1 MQAPG
6 ANAAGTRDE
15 DAIVSRSEQRASLV
29 KQVYRE
35 APSGNQASIIRRLAY
50 PDNSSTQKVDLM
62 QRLSHCG
69 RVGDRKS
76 LIAVVQL
83 LHDPDAAVRSAALDA
98 LERLIP
104 MHSARDFDGR
114 REVIAALGHMC
125 TDYNTYSRQKALDLL
140 VTVAEKSDPD
150 VLAAVMS
157 EVFKESDELP
167 LYARLAAV
175 SAVPAVV
182 KNDDLWAIRPLISE
196 LENEDPEVRHTTISS
211 LRRIAQRGNAEVI
224 AALCKHL
231 RDESF
236 VVRMLVIES
245 LTELGTKGDMRII
258 DQLSDVLDE
267 CESDSPFKLPLAKA
281 LVSISEPGCD
291 RTITC
296 LLSLVNAPDVNLR
309 LFASESIGVMAPYGH
324 IPSCTTLMSKLNRQT
339 TELINHNNIIKGAEQ
354 KKDPNRP
361 GNLVNPKS
369 FTLFDADFR
378 TEIQK
383 FTPKEAS
390 IEAAPPGM
398 AADASTG
405 PLKRP
410 RVHGAVDADL
420 SSEASTASTASTT
433 GEDAEDEHT
442 ANRFPDQENVT
453 GEIAS
458 RGELATHADTKV
470 EETGR
475 VRHESEVAVSVSSS
489 KNDGEFVDVIKEVN
503 LFTIE
508 DMAAPGGK
516 EEGHGL
522 SLLPLTPPYSPKG
535 AASRTGQWQT
545 PEHGEGWMSNQGLE
559 LEKFEVEIPPLK
571 HPILSPLNP
580 LRTGPR

>member
-1 MQAPG
+1 MQTPST
-6 ANAAGTRDE
+6 AADVAGPRDA
-15 DAIVSRSEQRASLV
+15 DAIVSRSEQRARLV
-29 KQVYRE
+29 RQIYRD

-50 PDNSSTQKVDLM
+50 PDNSSTQKMDLM
-62 QRLSHCG
+62 QRLSHCV

-76 LIAVVQL
+76 VIAVVQL

-125 TDYNTYSRQKALDLL
+125 TDYNKYSRQKALDLL
-140 VTVAEKSDPD
+140 VAVAEKSDPD

-196 LENEDPEVRHTTISS
+196 LENEDPEVRRTTISS
-211 LRRIAQRGNAEVI
+211 LRRIARRGNAEVI

-231 RDESF
+231 RDNSF
-236 VVRMLVIES
+236 AVRMLVIDS
-245 LTELGTKGDMRII
+245 ITELGTKGDMRII
-258 DQLSDVLDE
+258 DQLSDVLDD
-267 CESDSPFKLPLAKA
+267 CENDSPFTLPLVKA

-291 RTITC
+291 RTINC
-296 LLSLVNAPDVNLR
+296 LLSLVNAPDVNIR

-324 IPSCTTLMSKLNRQT
+324 IPSCTTLMSKLNRET
-339 TELINHNNIIKGAEQ
+339 TQLITHNSIIKGAEQ
-354 KKDPNRP
+354 KKEPKRP
-361 GNLVNPKS
+361 VNSKS
-369 FTLFDADFR
+369 FTLSDSDFR

-383 FTPKEAS
+383 FSPKEAS
-390 IEAAPPGM
+390 IAAAPPGM
-398 AADASTG
+398 AADASTD
-405 PLKRP
+405 PRERP
-410 RVHGAVDADL
+410 RVHGAIDADL
-420 SSEASTASTASTT
+420 SSEASTASTAST

-442 ANRFPDQENVT
+442 ANRDDEENVT

-458 RGELATHADTKV
+458 RGELATHADTKA
-470 EETGR
+470 EDKGGL
-475 VRHESEVAVSVSSS
+475 RHESEVVVSLSSS
-489 KNDGEFVDVIKEVN
+489 KNDGESVDVIKGVN
-503 LFTIE
+503 LLTIE
-508 DMAAPGGK
+508 DMSAQEEE
-516 EEGHGL
+516 EEGHRL
-522 SLLPLTPPYSPKG
+522 SLLPLTPPYPPKG

-545 PEHGEGWMSNQGLE
+545 PEHGEGWMPKQGLK
-559 LEKFEVEIPPLK
+559 LGKFEVEIPPLK
-571 HPILSPLNP
+571 TPILSPLSA
-580 LRTGPR
+580 LRTEPR